1 MYLSDDILLLL
12 LGVLIFGGFIL
23 ILSSSQELDKTILE
37 NKPTEKAK
45 EETVKKEVI
54 DKKVVKEEIKKEA
67 VITQP
72 IKQENKIFNLRN
84 LGWVSFAVVM
94 FLLLS
99 RDNDKSD
106 YAVGALGVSSETLR
120 YDDDFQVAVLSII
133 EDYCWVVVDENHR
146 SGYGRRIQCYK

>member
-1 MYLSDDILLLL
+1 MDENTI
-12 LGVLIFGGFIL
+12 VLIMILGFGFVFIL
-23 ILSSSQELDKTILE
+23 IGINAPQIETKNKTI
-37 NKPTEKAK
+37 KPSEKVK
-45 EETVKKEVI
+45 EEAVKKEVI

-99 RDNDKSD
+99 RDNDKTVYSINE
-106 YAVGALGVSSETLR
+106 LGLSAEMLR
-120 YDDDFQVAVLSII
+120 YDNDFQIAVLYII
-133 EDYCWVVVDENHR
+133 EENCWVVVDENHR